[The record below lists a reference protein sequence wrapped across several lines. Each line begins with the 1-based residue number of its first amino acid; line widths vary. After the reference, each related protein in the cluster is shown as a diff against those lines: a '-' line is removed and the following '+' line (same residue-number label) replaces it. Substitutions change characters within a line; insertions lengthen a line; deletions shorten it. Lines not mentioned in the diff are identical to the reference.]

1 MSEQQEL
8 DASKMSVEHK
18 PSETA
23 MGAAMLRALAAL
35 DEREEIKGTDYLA
48 EIFLTE
54 DRKSLLRDPVIRESV
69 IKKRII
75 PGMYEFLIARTAFY
89 DGIVEQALRE
99 NIPQI
104 VFMGAGYDSRP
115 YRFKDLIRDTRIFE
129 LDIHPTQQRKKDLL
143 HQAMVP
149 IPEQLV
155 FVLINFNTDNIG
167 DVLAKAGFIKSRQ
180 ALFVWEGVTY
190 YLPARV
196 IDDTLRTVKA
206 NSTACSSICFD
217 YASLSPELQNDDSVK
232 RVREM
237 MRSNYPGEPTFFGIQ
252 KGNIGPFLSERG
264 YEIIT
269 HLTSNEIETKYLSLN
284 DGSSAGKMLPL
295 FCFVHASVSD

>member
-1 MSEQQEL
+1 MDDS
-8 DASKMSVEHK
+8 SKMSVEHK

-23 MGAAMLRALAAL
+23 MGAATLRALAAL
-35 DEREEIKGTDYLA
+35 DEREEIRGTDYLA
-48 EIFLTE
+48 EIFLTD
-54 DRKSLLRDPVIRESV
+54 DRKSFLRDPVIRESI
-69 IKKRII
+69 IKKKII

-89 DGIVEQALRE
+89 DGIVERALRE

-104 VFMGAGYDSRP
+104 VFMGAGYDSRS

-143 HQAMVP
+143 HHAMVP

-155 FVLINFNTDNIG
+155 FVPINFNTDNIG

-196 IDDTLRTVKA
+196 IDDSLSNVKA
-206 NSTACSSICFD
+206 NSPAGSSICFD
-217 YASLSPELQNDDSVK
+217 YASLSPELQNDQSVQK
-232 RVREM
+232 LREM
-237 MRSNYPGEPTFFGIQ
+237 MRSNYPGEPTFFGIR
-252 KGNIGPFLSERG
+252 KGNIGSFLSERG

-269 HLTSNEIETKYLSLN
+269 HLTSTEIETKYLSLN

-295 FCFVHASVSD
+295 FCFVHALVSD

>member
-8 DASKMSVEHK
+8 DTSKMSVEHK

-23 MGAAMLRALAAL
+23 MGAATLRALAAL
-35 DEREEIKGTDYLA
+35 DAREEIRGPDYLA

-54 DRKSLLRDPVIRESV
+54 DRKNSLRDPVIRETI

-75 PGMYEFLIARTAFY
+75 PGMYEFLIARTVFY
-89 DGIVEQALRE
+89 DGIVKQALQE

-104 VFMGAGYDSRP
+104 VFLGAGYDSRP
-115 YRFKDLIRDTRIFE
+115 YRFNDLIRDTRIFE
-129 LDIHPTQQRKKDLL
+129 LDIQPTQQRKKELL

-149 IPEQLV
+149 ISDQLV
-155 FVLINFNTDNIG
+155 FVPINFNRDNIG
-167 DVLAKAGFIKSRQ
+167 NVLANAGFLKSRQ

-196 IDDTLRTVKA
+196 IDDTMSTVKA
-206 NSTACSSICFD
+206 NSPAGSSICFD
-217 YASLSPELQNDDSVK
+217 YASLSPELQDNHSVK
-232 RVREM
+232 KLREM
-237 MRSNYPGEPTFFGIQ
+237 MRSNYPGEPTYFGIQ
-252 KGNIGPFLSERG
+252 KGNIGSFLSERG
-264 YEIIT
+264 YKIIT

-284 DGSSAGKMLPL
+284 DGSSVGKMLAL
-295 FCFVHASVSD
+295 FCFVHALVSD

>member
-1 MSEQQEL
+1 MSEQQKL

-23 MGAAMLRALAAL
+23 MGAATLRALAAL
-35 DEREEIKGTDYLA
+35 DEREDIRGPDYLA
-48 EIFLTE
+48 ELFLTE
-54 DRKSLLRDPVIRESV
+54 DRKSALSDPVIRESV

-75 PGMYEFLIARTAFY
+75 PGMYEFLIARTAFF
-89 DGIVEQALRE
+89 DDIVRQALQE

-129 LDIHPTQQRKKDLL
+129 LDIQPTQQRKREVLY
-143 HQAMVP
+143 QAKVH

-155 FVLINFNTDNIG
+155 FVSINFNTDNIG
-167 DVLAKAGFIKSRQ
+167 EVLVKAGFVKSKQ

-190 YLPARV
+190 YLSAKV
-196 IDDTLRTVKA
+196 IDDTLSTVKM
-206 NSTACSSICFD
+206 NSPVGSSICFD
-217 YASLSPELQNDDSVK
+217 YASLSPESLTDHNVK
-232 RVREM
+232 KLREM
-237 MRSNYPGEPTFFGIQ
+237 MRSNYPGEPTYFGIQ
-252 KGNIGPFLSERG
+252 EGYIRTFLSERG
-264 YEIIT
+264 YTIIE
-269 HLTSNEIETKYLSLN
+269 HLAQNKIEKKYLSLN
-284 DGSSAGKMLPL
+284 DGSSAGKLLAL